1 MRAYLPAYD
10 LQTPANLSEALRL
23 LADAPNTWQP
33 FAGGT
38 DLMVLL
44 EAGKLAHKQFISLWH
59 LPELRGIAVTD
70 DCLTLGAM
78 TTYSQ
83 LQAHPILQS
92 EFPLLCQAASWTGS
106 VAIQNR
112 GTIGGNIANASP
124 AADSL
129 PALLVYE
136 AELELVSARGVRW
149 VSYQSFHTG
158 YKQMMLR
165 SDELIKAIRL
175 PRTTTGWIQHSR
187 KVGTRKAQAISK
199 VCIAALARIEDNTI
213 HDLRLALGSVAPVP
227 VRCVQ
232 TEAVLKH
239 RTIDDA
245 AINDACAA
253 LAREITP
260 IDDVRSTAEYR
271 LRVAANLLAD
281 FLLTRKTNPRRLP
294 INSCSVFCCRLR
306 PINNACASCFIIRWI
321 GLQLSRVAERAAQ
334 QHCCA
339 TT

>member
-10 LQTPANLSEALRL
+10 LQTPANLAEALRL
-23 LADAPNTWQP
+23 LADAPNVWQP

-44 EAGKLAHKQFISLWH
+44 EAGKLPHKRFISLWH
-59 LPELRGIAVTD
+59 LPELHGITVTD
-70 DCLTLGAM
+70 DSLTLGAM
-78 TTYSQ
+78 TTYTQ
-83 LQAHPILQS
+83 MQAHLIVQS

-136 AELELVSARGVRW
+136 AELELVSVNGSRW
-149 VSYQSFHTG
+149 VPYQSFHTG
-158 YKQMMLR
+158 YKQMAMR
-165 SDELIKAIRL
+165 DNQLIKAIRL
-175 PRTTTGWIQHSR
+175 PRTTGDWLQHSR

-199 VCIAALARIEDNTI
+199 VCLAALARIEHDTI
-213 HDLRLALGSVAPVP
+213 QDIRLALGSVAPVP
-227 VRCVQ
+227 VRCLQ
-232 TEAVLKH
+232 TEAVLKN

-245 AINDACAA
+245 AIQAARAA
-253 LAREITP
+253 LASEIRP

-281 FLLTRKTNPRRLP
+281 FLLTRKTNP
-294 INSCSVFCCRLR
+294 
-306 PINNACASCFIIRWI
+306 
-321 GLQLSRVAERAAQ
+321 
-334 QHCCA
+334 
-339 TT
+339 

>member
-1 MRAYLPAYD
+1 MHAYLPAYD
-10 LQTPANLSEALRL
+10 LQTPANLAEALRL
-23 LADAPNTWQP
+23 LADFPNVWKP

-59 LPELRGIAVTD
+59 LPELRGITVSD
-70 DCLTLGAM
+70 DSITLGAM

-83 LQAHPILQS
+83 IQAHPVLQS

-136 AELELVSARGVRW
+136 AELELISANGVRRIP
-149 VSYQSFHTG
+149 YQGFHTG
-158 YKQMMLR
+158 YKQLALR
-165 SDELIKAIRL
+165 NDELIKAIRL
-175 PRTTTGWIQHSR
+175 PRTTTDQINKWIQHSR

-199 VCIAALARIEDNTI
+199 VCIAALAHIADNTI
-213 HDLRLALGSVAPVP
+213 HDLRLAFGSVAPVP

-232 TEAVLKH
+232 TEAALRG

-245 AINDACAA
+245 MIAA
-253 LAREITP
+253 ARTALVNEITP
-260 IDDVRSTAEYR
+260 IDDVRSTAAYR

-281 FLLTRKTNPRRLP
+281 FLLTRKTTP
-294 INSCSVFCCRLR
+294 
-306 PINNACASCFIIRWI
+306 
-321 GLQLSRVAERAAQ
+321 
-334 QHCCA
+334 
-339 TT
+339 

>member
-10 LQTPANLSEALRL
+10 LQTPANLAEALRL
-23 LADAPNTWQP
+23 LADFPNVWKP

-59 LPELRGIAVTD
+59 LPELRGITVSD
-70 DCLTLGAM
+70 DSITLGAM
-78 TTYSQ
+78 MTYSQ
-83 LQAHPILQS
+83 IQAHPVLQS

-136 AELELVSARGVRW
+136 AEIELVSANNARW
-149 VSYQSFHTG
+149 ASYQSFHTG
-158 YKQMMLR
+158 YKHTVMR

-175 PRTTTGWIQHSR
+175 PRTTNQWIQHSR
-187 KVGTRKAQAISK
+187 KVGTRKAQAIAK
-199 VCIAALARIEDNTI
+199 VCIAALAQFDSNIIKDI
-213 HDLRLALGSVAPVP
+213 RLAFGSVAPIP
-227 VRCVQ
+227 MRCVQ
-232 TEAVLKH
+232 TEAVL
-239 RTIDDA
+239 RGRVIDDA
-245 AINDACAA
+245 MIQTARAA
-253 LAREITP
+253 LTNEIAP

-271 LRVAANLLAD
+271 LRVAANLLEE
-281 FLLTRKTNPRRLP
+281 FLVLGTKNHGEHGEHGEK
-294 INSCSVFCCRLR
+294 LR
-306 PINNACASCFIIRWI
+306 
-321 GLQLSRVAERAAQ
+321 QD
-334 QHCCA
+334 
-339 TT
+339 

>member
-1 MRAYLPAYD
+1 MTQRAKPMRAYLPAYD
-10 LQTPANLSEALRL
+10 LQTPANLAEALRL
-23 LADAPNTWQP
+23 LADAPNVWKP

-70 DCLTLGAM
+70 NHVTLGAM

-136 AELELVSARGVRW
+136 AELELISARGSRW
-149 VSYQSFHTG
+149 MQYQSFHTG
-158 YKQMMLR
+158 YKHTAMQ

-175 PRTTTGWIQHSR
+175 PRVTNEWMQHSR

-199 VCIAALARIEDNTI
+199 VCIAALAQIENDFI
-213 HDLRLALGSVAPVP
+213 RDIRLAFGSVAPVP

-232 TEAVLKH
+232 TEAVLKY
-239 RTIDDA
+239 RTIDHA
-245 AINDACAA
+245 AINDARAM
-253 LAREITP
+253 LANEIKP

-271 LRVAANLLAD
+271 LRVAANLLAE
-281 FLLTRKTNPRRLP
+281 FLSLRK
-294 INSCSVFCCRLR
+294 
-306 PINNACASCFIIRWI
+306 
-321 GLQLSRVAERAAQ
+321 
-334 QHCCA
+334 
-339 TT
+339 

>member
-1 MRAYLPAYD
+1 MRAYIPAYE
-10 LQTPANLSEALRL
+10 LQTPANLAEALRL
-23 LADAPNTWQP
+23 LADAPNVWKP

-44 EAGKLAHKQFISLWH
+44 ETGKLAHKQFLSLWH

-70 DCLTLGAM
+70 DHITLGAM
-78 TTYSQ
+78 TTYAQ
-83 LQAHPILQS
+83 IQAHPILQS

-136 AELELVSARGVRW
+136 AELELVSARGSRW
-149 VSYQSFHTG
+149 VPYQSFHIG
-158 YKQMMLR
+158 YKQMVLR

-175 PRTTTGWIQHSR
+175 PRTTNGWLQHTR

-199 VCIAALARIEDNTI
+199 VCIAALAKIEDDTI
-213 HDLRLALGSVAPVP
+213 HDFRLAFGSVAPVP

-239 RTIDDA
+239 RTMDAA
-245 AINDACAA
+245 AINDGRAA
-253 LAREITP
+253 LANEIKP
-260 IDDVRSTAEYR
+260 IDDIRSTAEYR
-271 LRVAANLLAD
+271 LRVAANLLEE
-281 FLLTRKTNPRRLP
+281 FLLLRK
-294 INSCSVFCCRLR
+294 
-306 PINNACASCFIIRWI
+306 
-321 GLQLSRVAERAAQ
+321 
-334 QHCCA
+334 
-339 TT
+339 

>member
-1 MRAYLPAYD
+1 MRTYLPAYD
-10 LQTPANLSEALRL
+10 LRTPSNLDDALRL
-23 LADAPNTWQP
+23 LTDEPNVWKP

-44 EAGKLAHKQFISLWH
+44 EAGKLAHKQFINLWH

-70 DCLTLGAM
+70 DSITLGAM

-83 LQAHPILQS
+83 MQAHPVLQS

-136 AELELVSARGVRW
+136 AELELVAANGARW
-149 VSYQSFHTG
+149 IPYQNFHTG
-158 YKQMMLR
+158 YKQMVLR

-175 PRTTTGWIQHSR
+175 PRATANWIQHSR

-199 VCIAALARIEDNTI
+199 VCIAVLANIDDNTI
-213 HDLRLALGSVAPVP
+213 HDIRLAFGSVAPVP
-227 VRCVQ
+227 MRCVQ
-232 TEAVLKH
+232 IEAVL
-239 RTIDDA
+239 RGRSIDRATIA
-245 AINDACAA
+245 VARAA
-253 LAREITP
+253 LTDEIAP
-260 IDDVRSTAEYR
+260 IDDLRSTAEYR
-271 LRVAANLLAD
+271 LRVAANLLEE
-281 FLLTRKTNPRRLP
+281 FLLFRK
-294 INSCSVFCCRLR
+294 
-306 PINNACASCFIIRWI
+306 
-321 GLQLSRVAERAAQ
+321 
-334 QHCCA
+334 
-339 TT
+339 

>member
-10 LQTPANLSEALRL
+10 LQTPANLAEALRL
-23 LADAPNTWQP
+23 LADAPNVWKP

-70 DCLTLGAM
+70 DSVTLGAM

-83 LQAHPILQS
+83 LQSHPVLQN

-106 VAIQNR
+106 LAIQNR

-136 AELELVSARGVRW
+136 AELELVSANGSRW
-149 VSYQSFHTG
+149 VNYRSFHTG
-158 YKQMMLR
+158 YKQMAMR
-165 SDELIKAIRL
+165 DDELIKAIRL
-175 PRTTTGWIQHSR
+175 PRTANGWMQHSR

-199 VCIAALARIEDNTI
+199 VCLAALAQLEGDTI
-213 HDLRLALGSVAPVP
+213 QEIRLALGSVAPVP
-227 VRCVQ
+227 VRCLQ
-232 TEAVLKH
+232 TEAVLKN

-245 AINDACAA
+245 AIQAA
-253 LAREITP
+253 RVALTNEITP

-281 FLLTRKTNPRRLP
+281 FLLTRKTNP
-294 INSCSVFCCRLR
+294 
-306 PINNACASCFIIRWI
+306 
-321 GLQLSRVAERAAQ
+321 
-334 QHCCA
+334 
-339 TT
+339 

>member
-10 LQTPANLSEALRL
+10 LQTPANLAEALRL
-23 LADAPNTWQP
+23 LANAPNTWKP

-59 LPELRGIAVTD
+59 LPELRGITVTND
-70 DCLTLGAM
+70 SITLGAM

-83 LQAHPILQS
+83 MQAHPILQS

-136 AELELVSARGVRW
+136 AELELISARGSRW
-149 VSYQSFHTG
+149 IPYQSIHTG
-158 YKQMMLR
+158 YKQMALQ

-175 PRTTTGWIQHSR
+175 PRPTNGWVQHSR
-187 KVGTRKAQAISK
+187 KVGTRKAQAIAK
-199 VCIAALARIEDNTI
+199 VCIAALANIADNTI
-213 HDLRLALGSVAPVP
+213 HDIRLAFGSVAPVP
-227 VRCVQ
+227 LRCVQ
-232 TEAVLKH
+232 TEAVLRQ
-239 RTIDDA
+239 RTIDELT
-245 AINDACAA
+245 INEARAT
-253 LAREITP
+253 LAQEIAP
-260 IDDVRSTAEYR
+260 IDDIRSTAAYR
-271 LRVAANLLAD
+271 ARVAGNLLAD
-281 FLLTRKTNPRRLP
+281 FLLSRK
-294 INSCSVFCCRLR
+294 S
-306 PINNACASCFIIRWI
+306 
-321 GLQLSRVAERAAQ
+321 
-334 QHCCA
+334 
-339 TT
+339 